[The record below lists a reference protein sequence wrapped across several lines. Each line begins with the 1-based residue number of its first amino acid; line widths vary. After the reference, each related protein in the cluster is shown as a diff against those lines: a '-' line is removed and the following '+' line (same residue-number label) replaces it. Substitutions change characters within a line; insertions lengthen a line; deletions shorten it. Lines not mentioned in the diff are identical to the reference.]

1 MDFLTNG
8 LEALMVLCFGLSWP
22 ISVRKSWISRT
33 AKGKSLIFEI
43 CIAVGY
49 CCGIAGKILTNNVSY
64 VLVVY
69 ALDLTMV
76 CIDLILTLRN
86 MALDHMGDKRAAK
99 ERELMEKEK
108 EQMARDLAAREKE
121 LADKAEKE
129 KETVG

>member
-1 MDFLTNG
+1 MGQIF
-8 LEALMVLCFGLSWP
+8 EVLMLICFGVSWP
-22 ISVRKSWISRT
+22 LNISKSWKSRT

-43 CIAVGY
+43 CVAVGY
-49 CCGIAGKILTNNVSY
+49 CCGIAGKVLTGNVSY